1 LSFAPP
7 CRQSILTAARASR
20 QRTVLALARK
30 ITYRVDPSAPG
41 RDQYK
46 WWIVVHLK
54 GDRTLERVQPNNW
67 GSPQNPM
74 TEEDVRGKFRENAAR
89 MLKPG
94 QVEAVIE
101 RVNAIEQ
108 TRTLQP
114 LLELCVARER

>member
-1 LSFAPP
+1 
-7 CRQSILTAARASR
+7 
-20 QRTVLALARK
+20 
-30 ITYRVDPSAPG
+30 
-41 RDQYK
+41 
-46 WWIVVHLK
+46 
-54 GDRTLERVQPNNW
+54 
-67 GSPQNPM
+67 M
-74 TEEDVRGKFRENAAR
+74 RGKFRENAAR